1 MRQWLSTAFTHVLDR
16 ALPPQCPLCHGDLMA
31 QGLCADCWH
40 QLHVIIPPF
49 CDGCGRPLPHSYA
62 IKKCG
67 ACLTQKSFLVRH
79 RSVLVYN
86 DAAKRLIVP
95 FKHSDRLDFAP
106 VIAGMMASAFQDMVQ
121 DDHIIMP
128 IPLHVLRRIKRRYNQ
143 SAEITRLL
151 CRRTGRQSQSDMT
164 SLKRIKPTT
173 SLARHRLTKR
183 KQILRG
189 AFAINKTDILALK
202 GKRILLIDDVMTT
215 GSTMEEAAK
224 CLLQAD
230 VQSVEGLSFAR
241 VC

>member
-1 MRQWLSTAFTHVLDR
+1 MHQWLSTAFTHVLDR
-16 ALPPQCPLCHGDLMA
+16 ALPPQCPLCHRDLMA

-40 QLHVIIPPF
+40 QLHVIIAPF

-62 IKKCG
+62 LMTCG
-67 ACLTQKSFLVRH
+67 ACLTQKSLVTRR

-95 FKHSDRLDFAP
+95 FKHSDRLDFTP

-128 IPLHVLRRIKRRYNQ
+128 IPLHFLRRIRRRYNQ

-151 CRRTGRQSQSDMT
+151 CHWTGRQSQSDMT

-173 SLARHRLTKR
+173 SLARHKLIKR

-189 AFAINKTDILALK
+189 AFAIRQSDTLALK

-224 CLLQAD
+224 CLLQAG
-230 VQSVEGLSFAR
+230 VWSVDGLSFAR